1 MGGTKAKMTAASRA
15 AKKAMNAVPQPRPRK
30 PPAFSMAMALRI
42 REGRNVNAK
51 PLQEGQG
58 SLSVLRYLEPKA
70 LKRTHGQPGS
80 EGLPQ
85 ESSSDEESKLHGNI
99 LANIKSK
106 KAASTFMSIQ
116 ELNEKIAA
124 SRDAE
129 VDPSSQTS
137 TADGPVDR
145 AGLPSLEQYIQD
157 DVVFVSIDTEMV
169 QDPEQSRYGIT
180 EVGMCLLD
188 TRDLRQISDF
198 GVRGDS
204 ATKLFDA
211 HHFGLY
217 ENTMSSAGDDMSSAR
232 TRIRSR
238 SYKYIFGNAAVK
250 WIPSSRIEREMSR
263 LIYQKLGNELGR
275 KIVFL
280 YFDQTFDMQFL
291 NEANVFLNDE
301 FPNHVVIDTQ
311 LVGAA
316 AVIGKH
322 LGKSRASAEAVY
334 DHLGVPTTLYD
345 NAYKCGHVANKQH
358 NAGNDAVFQM
368 QAWIAGLCLQD
379 EHWKSLHRGEKLR
392 PEMGRAWKGGRATR
406 LYGVSD
412 NMEEPFEAEEKSVTA
427 G

>member
-1 MGGTKAKMTAASRA
+1 MGGAKAKMSTASRA
-15 AKKAMNAVPQPRPRK
+15 AKKAVNQVPQPRARK

-42 REGRNVNAK
+42 REGRNAYAK

-58 SLSVLRYLEPKA
+58 SLSVLRYLDSKA
-70 LKRTHGQPGS
+70 TKRTPGQAGPEGS
-80 EGLPQ
+80 PQ
-85 ESSSDEESKLHGNI
+85 ASSGKEESKVHGASLN
-99 LANIKSK
+99 SK
-106 KAASTFMSIQ
+106 PRKATSTFMSIQ

-124 SRDAE
+124 SREAE
-129 VDPSSQTS
+129 VDPPSETS
-137 TADGPVDR
+137 TEDVPVDR
-145 AGLPSLEQYIQD
+145 AGLPGLEQYIQD
-157 DVVFVSIDTEMV
+157 DVLFVSIDTEMV
-169 QDPEQSRYGIT
+169 QNPEQSRYGIT

-217 ENTMSSAGDDMSSAR
+217 ETTMSSDGEDASSAR

-263 LIYQKLGNELGR
+263 LIYQKLGNDLGR
-275 KIVFL
+275 KIAFL
-280 YFDQTFDMQFL
+280 YFDKTFDMQFL
-291 NEANVFLNDE
+291 HDANVFLAEE
-301 FPNHVVIDTQ
+301 FPNHEVIDTQ

-316 AVIGKH
+316 AVIGKY

-334 DHLGVPTTLYD
+334 DHLGVPTRLYD
-345 NAYKCGHVANKQH
+345 NAYKRAHFANKQH

-368 QAWIAGLCLQD
+368 QSWVAGLCLQD
-379 EHWKSLHRGEKLR
+379 EDWKSLHRGEKLR
-392 PEMGRAWKGGRATR
+392 PEMRRAWTGDRATV
-406 LYGVSD
+406 LDKVSD
-412 NMEEPFEAEEKSVTA
+412 NVEEASEAEENTVTA